1 MGPADKR
8 LFCNTQ
14 ERALWRTALSAALI
28 LGAANP
34 VFAADATLHSPGMSV
49 TVQPVDGSYEIL
61 GGNSDHPLI
70 HTCIAAEIDHKWTR
84 SNDYPRHDISQST
97 FKDALGTGRQITV
110 QSTGLAGLPVLS
122 YTIQMYNDRPFGT
135 ITVQV
140 QNHTGHIVTVQ
151 DIRSVEA
158 VGTRAIDLG
167 NTEAS
172 DRVLSDSFSED
183 WPPMQIK
190 DLGQADRGMLRAV
203 DSQLIYNPQ
212 SKKSLF
218 FGALTSEKFL
228 TILHLEEKPD
238 ARNAPSIASYR
249 VDSTGTTEIQST
261 DPESDFRNGPR
272 KNLIELSLPVSS
284 GGTISSERLM
294 FAAGNDYYS
303 QLDHYGSAVRVL
315 HHARV
320 SPDNLLGW

>member
-14 ERALWRTALSAALI
+14 EHLLRQTALRIALV
-28 LGAANP
+28 LGAANLA
-34 VFAADATLHSPGMSV
+34 FAANATLHSQSMSF
-49 TVQPVDGSYEIL
+49 TVQSEDGSYEIL
-61 GGNSDHPLI
+61 GVNSDRPII
-70 HTCIAAEIDHKWTR
+70 HARIAAEIDHKWVR
-84 SNDYPRHDISQST
+84 YSDYPRHERSQST
-97 FKDALGTGRQITV
+97 FKDALGTGRQITM
-110 QSTGLAGLPVLS
+110 QATGLADLPDLS
-122 YTIQMYNDRPFGT
+122 YTIQMYNDQPFGT

-140 QNHTGHIVTVQ
+140 QNRTGHIATVQ

-158 VGTRAIDLG
+158 IGTPAIELG
-167 NTEAS
+167 NAEAT

-203 DSQLIYNPQ
+203 GSQLIYNLQ
-212 SKKSLF
+212 SKESLF
-218 FGALTSEKFL
+218 LGALTSEKFL

-238 ARNAPSIASYR
+238 ARNAPSIVSYR

-261 DPESDFRNGPR
+261 EPESDFRNGPR

-284 GGTISSERLM
+284 GKPFRPS
-294 FAAGNDYYS
+294 
-303 QLDHYGSAVRVL
+303 V
-315 HHARV
+315 
-320 SPDNLLGW
+320 